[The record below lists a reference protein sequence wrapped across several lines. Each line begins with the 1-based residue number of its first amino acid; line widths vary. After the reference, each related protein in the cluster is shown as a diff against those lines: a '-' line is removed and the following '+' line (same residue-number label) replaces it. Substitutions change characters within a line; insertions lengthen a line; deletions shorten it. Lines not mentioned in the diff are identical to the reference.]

1 MVELKNDKN
10 DKNNGSL
17 VEKTLGMLK
26 YNYFEPKPKIFNFR
40 G

>member
-26 YNYFEPKPKIFNFR
+26 YFL